1 VNCATVRDRLVEH
14 ALGALPPR
22 DAAPVDR
29 HLAWCA
35 ACRKEAGEL
44 QRATATLAFGVAPLE
59 APVELEE
66 RTIDAV
72 HQAVEQR
79 DRRPSTPRRS
89 RLALIAAL
97 TGMLAVL
104 GTGWGAVMA
113 NRAADSDRLV
123 QLETLRSQSAV
134 ERFRDL
140 LNSAEFGDPE
150 DEVFLGTLSPSATG
164 GGGGSALTLVSPSI
178 IDMSIVL
185 VNGVPEEARERLPF
199 TVRLRGDDGV
209 LVVGR
214 IEKGDL
220 DDSGAGIVMRE
231 FDELVGF
238 DSVVVRDVEGG
249 VVMSG
254 SMQTRATV
262 TSPGP

>member
-1 VNCATVRDRLVEH
+1 MNCATVRDRLAEH
-14 ALGALPPR
+14 ALGALAPR
-22 DAAPVDR
+22 DVAPVDR

-44 QRATATLAFGVAPLE
+44 QRATATLAFGVAPHE
-59 APVELEE
+59 PPVELEE
-66 RTIDAV
+66 RTIAAV

-79 DRRPSTPRRS
+79 DRRASTPRRS
-89 RLALIAAL
+89 RLTLIAAL

-164 GGGGSALTLVSPSI
+164 GGGGAPSR
-178 IDMSIVL
+178 SSRHRSSTCPFVL
-185 VNGVPEEARERLPF
+185 VNGLPQEAREQLPF

-231 FDELVGF
+231 FDELVGY
-238 DSVVVRDVEGG
+238 DSVVVRNVDGDI
-249 VVMSG
+249 VMSG